1 MKHISV
7 EELKPV
13 AKVVA
18 SPLVSRADVRR
29 GRLERFAALLD
40 AYIAPVRPFSQLEAL
55 TERELRSL
63 RSDSSPLSVAFSDPV
78 LRSQGLESDAYLDA
92 VAFFDLSARE
102 AHHLLCDCHYPTRRP
117 AAQLIATRARSL
129 AAHSRRAVFWMT
141 LGEKIQKVFNFL
153 PRAGIRIA

>member
-1 MKHISV
+1 MKHVSV

-13 AKVVA
+13 ATVVS
-18 SPLVSRADVRR
+18 SPSVSRADVRR

-40 AYIAPVRPFSQLEAL
+40 AYFAPVQLFTQLEVL

-63 RSDSSPLSVAFSDPV
+63 RSDCSPLTVAFSDPV

-102 AHHLLCDCHYPTRRP
+102 AHHLLCDCHYLTRRP

-129 AAHSRRAVFWMT
+129 AGRSRSAIFW
-141 LGEKIQKVFNFL
+141 LSLREKIQNVL
-153 PRAGIRIA
+153 RRG